1 MKHIKLF
8 EEFIEEGFND
18 PNILKA
24 FFMAGGP
31 GSGKSFVATELF
43 GFPKDVVSSVSYHT
57 GLKIVNSDI
66 AFEKLAKDGGY
77 DISKLGEI
85 KKDQKEWEKIM
96 AIRNKAKSITKK
108 QENNYLEGRLGL
120 IIDGTGKDYDKLKKE
135 KDLLDI
141 LGYDTYMV
149 FVNTSLDVAQERNQN
164 RARKVPKEFIK
175 DALINV
181 QNNIGKFQNLF
192 GNKNLFI
199 VDNSSYD
206 NKDALNKVEKHLAK
220 QLKVPIQNQIGKK
233 WLYENDPK
241 NKK

>member
-175 DALINV
+175 EALTNV

-206 NKDALNKVEKHLAK
+206 NKDA
-220 QLKVPIQNQIGKK
+220 
-233 WLYENDPK
+233 
-241 NKK
+241 